1 MDGGDAAVRIMTI
14 SPLPADTAVR
24 RFAGTPGRRL
34 AVFAVLVVLL
44 GAATVLAAPGRD
56 VTPFVL
62 VLIPPVAALL
72 VTATSGGSVA
82 VTSLFGRMGRWRVG
96 WPWYLAAIG
105 IPVAEKLVVDLA
117 GVASGATTPDRLVGA
132 VTGSALIVPLV
143 VLVPALLEELGWRGF
158 GVQTAVDGG
167 RSPAWAA
174 AVVGVVFV
182 LLHVPL
188 YLPGQ
193 LYDGLPWWPL
203 PIIIFAGS
211 VLLTWIYLRTGSA
224 LLAGLMHA
232 AMNATVPLTW
242 GLDTAWAA
250 QARAVVLAGAAV
262 LVLVVGWDW
271 WLAVPRVARS
281 VDRFHDHQ
289 IVGQVQP
296 GADPA
301 ADGDPGGL
309 RRAVA
314 VDDRRPERLR
324 EGVAGLRQQRLGH
337 DRDNRPQEPEESAH
351 GRPLPSILVG
361 LPNLN
366 VKASHLLLRAN
377 QRR

>member
-301 ADGDPGGL
+301 ADGDP
-309 RRAVA
+309 AA
-314 VDDRRPERLR
+314 ADAP
-324 EGVAGLRQQRLGH
+324 
-337 DRDNRPQEPEESAH
+337 
-351 GRPLPSILVG
+351 
-361 LPNLN
+361 
-366 VKASHLLLRAN
+366 
-377 QRR
+377 